1 MFLEQGS
8 YISDSHYS
16 YNYGRIRCIF
26 FGTDKLIWIK
36 YTLIIIILATI
47 IGVLLLMPLRLN
59 IESNKIT
66 LHRLIGSINIPFK
79 DIIELKAIPNSE
91 TAYSIRI
98 FGSGGLF
105 GYLGKF
111 RNKNLGNYTMYA
123 TNLNELILVRTNRK
137 TYVFSCKNRD
147 EFIESFQKNKNSL
160 FPFSDGIFNS
170 VNSIFR
176 D

>member
-1 MFLEQGS
+1 MKTNNIATFPCSWSKGVTFLTAITVIIMGAS
-8 YISDSHYS
+8 AAY
-16 YNYGRIRCIF
+16 F

-36 YTLIIIILATI
+36 FTLIIIILATI
-47 IGVLLLMPLRLN
+47 IGILLLMPLRLN

-66 LHRLIGSINIPFK
+66 LHRLFGSIYIPFK

-111 RNKNLGNYTMYA
+111 RNKKLGNYTMYA
-123 TNLNELILVRTNRK
+123 TNLNELILIRTNRK

-147 EFIESFQKNKNSL
+147 EFIESFNSL
-160 FPFSDGIFNS
+160 LESQ
-170 VNSIFR
+170 V
-176 D
+176 